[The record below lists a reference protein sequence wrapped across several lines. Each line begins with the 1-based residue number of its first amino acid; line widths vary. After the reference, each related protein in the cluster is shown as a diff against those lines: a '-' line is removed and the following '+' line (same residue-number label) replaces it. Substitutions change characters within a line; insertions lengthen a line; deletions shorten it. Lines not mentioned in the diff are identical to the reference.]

1 MTSDRD
7 IILKSWLRTLR
18 FSIEYYE
25 DTFESEYNYRREN
38 NRGMRNMTSTAE
50 DDGEDGQYVNI
61 WDCSNENSAKPSEMV
76 VPTSESGRQVT
87 DLDGERNPKKTR
99 KKPVATP
106 RASKAAPLYE
116 NLPLSSET
124 MDAIYENII
133 PRNQPIYAS
142 VDSLK
147 LEEDVFQTIQYLENV
162 IGAAA
167 AYSDEDYDCEEFVN
181 DKGLSDSS
189 SSFGDFQINPHTLNQ
204 KITKDNAISA
214 FIEEPEPSVDQ
225 DPKDIPIPKSRI
237 SMLDDSRRYS
247 VPLRFVEDREAM
259 QRLHSYNSSVVI
271 SGGDHRETEVVDNHC
286 DEMPVMN
293 ISFAKESVLSMEF
306 EEGIVEELHVRT
318 EDLVLEDGERFIKKL
333 RNDIVFWMTELME
346 ECIGEFED
354 IMEEKELLKTF
365 NDASKSQTARP
376 PCNKFPI
383 HEEVEFRGNTTDIR
397 KHRQSKTTDFDAG
410 RRKHITPT
418 NPKNF
423 EVVGLVK
430 LDTTSHRAA
439 IFKVKEDC
447 LLYEDEAFYRV
458 NQKTRTKDKLYGN
471 VVIKSVRYQ
480 KSKESAVIEVKDM
493 RNVTYVLRFQKLE
506 FAKKFMENEKVQVYI
521 TDQKVGLMHSLRK
534 LLGKRA
540 SQEYLEKKG
549 IYKPEPFF
557 GNTLKD
563 IANSTNQLVPAFVN
577 EAIKLLQRPENIKS
591 LGLYRTSGNL
601 AVIQKIRLEV
611 DKKNLKILSE
621 YAKDPDVLT
630 GSLKLFFRELKE
642 PLISHEI
649 CDRLLEYTNKQNPEQ
664 FTSKEHQKIR
674 SILVKNLHEANLETF
689 VVLMRHLL
697 EVVKF
702 KEHNKMD
709 AYNLAVCWG
718 PSIVFSVSRVDSHP
732 TIESCRDIVCLSQN
746 ATRLLD
752 FFLIYYDLY
761 PAELGTLGTR
771 PRLES
776 ISEKVAA
783 GTLMRQA
790 SRDSDWSIDSS
801 RSSQKT
807 SGSNLS
813 LSIDEVTKKLVD
825 FIEPHVHCEQLYRK
839 SGSSDKTNKIMKKL
853 NKKKIGELDKYKNDV
868 YELTDAL
875 RRYLKDQDC
884 LVFDNIVESVLRI
897 VPDNSETY
905 LKPTIKHHVLQLL
918 EEAPKKDTLLFILHH
933 VTKVIKSQE
942 EQYGTVREE
951 IINSWTNMLYKQKKN
966 KISSENFSKFLSI
979 AVKALNDDLPMPDVV
994 RSSFGNSKT
1003 SSMKSES
1010 MDELL
1015 KEIKNHQ
1022 NEQAEKDRNSR
1033 YDNVDTDDVGEASIL
1048 DEDDKT
1054 EQTKL

>member
-1 MTSDRD
+1 MPLKKSLSFYFRKKTSGDEPTTPKELYLNQVLCQNLNENMVELRPPTGIKSLEVYRKTSFSSELIHELKLSKQFNEKRNNDR
-7 IILKSWLRTLR
+7 LSKSYTDVQSYSCSTPNKDVLTNSR
-18 FSIEYYE
+18 SV
-25 DTFESEYNYRREN
+25 SEI
-38 NRGMRNMTSTAE
+38 
-50 DDGEDGQYVNI
+50 VNI
-61 WDCSNENSAKPSEMV
+61 YESRLQV
-76 VPTSESGRQVT
+76 VPEKPPRRPRKNIIKAQ
-87 DLDGERNPKKTR
+87 ERKS
-99 KKPVATP
+99 V
-106 RASKAAPLYE
+106 S
-116 NLPLSSET
+116 LSSLT
-124 MDAIYENII
+124 
-133 PRNQPIYAS
+133 
-142 VDSLK
+142 
-147 LEEDVFQTIQYLENV
+147 
-162 IGAAA
+162 
-167 AYSDEDYDCEEFVN
+167 
-181 DKGLSDSS
+181 
-189 SSFGDFQINPHTLNQ
+189 
-204 KITKDNAISA
+204 
-214 FIEEPEPSVDQ
+214 
-225 DPKDIPIPKSRI
+225 PKS
-237 SMLDDSRRYS
+237 S
-247 VPLRFVEDREAM
+247 
-259 QRLHSYNSSVVI
+259 
-271 SGGDHRETEVVDNHC
+271 
-286 DEMPVMN
+286 
-293 ISFAKESVLSMEF
+293 KE
-306 EEGIVEELHVRT
+306 
-318 EDLVLEDGERFIKKL
+318 LE
-333 RNDIVFWMTELME
+333 
-346 ECIGEFED
+346 
-354 IMEEKELLKTF
+354 ELLKTF